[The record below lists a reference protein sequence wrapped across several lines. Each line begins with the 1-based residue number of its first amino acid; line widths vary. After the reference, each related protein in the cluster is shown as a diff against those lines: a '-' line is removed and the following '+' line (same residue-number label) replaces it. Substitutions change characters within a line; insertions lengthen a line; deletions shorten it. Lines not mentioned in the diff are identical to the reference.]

1 MAGAGLGDRSEA
13 EFGTDTVTTGIG
25 IDDHVF
31 DPRLEA
37 GRNSVERE
45 REAAED
51 PAVDAGEE
59 QHRVDTRH
67 ESLEISGGRRRGRR
81 RQLRDQPLEGL
92 DQFVVDSL
100 GTLDVDGRRWIM
112 RGLAHDPLTLVPCTG
127 SVFAVGTEHVRW
139 LAQPNLNRPVLV
151 AAFTGWNDAGDAA
164 SSALRTMVE
173 SWGAQP
179 LAEIDPE
186 PFTDFATVRPSV
198 RLDEDHHRSIVWPTV
213 GVWSASL
220 PGTDVIL
227 VLGPEPALRWRLFC
241 EQIGGIADH
250 FGVNMAISLGALL
263 ADVPHSR
270 PVPLIGTATD
280 DQLIERFE
288 LRRSQYEGPT
298 GIVGVLHDHLNR
310 VGMATASLWAAVP
323 GYASQI
329 PSPKAALALVER
341 ACSMI
346 GTPAPLARLAVEA
359 SEYDARVAAMIGDD
373 DDMIEYLTRLEQLTD
388 DDTDDHDDMA
398 TDSPVDPDALVE
410 EVEQFL
416 RDRDTD

>member
-1 MAGAGLGDRSEA
+1 
-13 EFGTDTVTTGIG
+13 
-25 IDDHVF
+25 
-31 DPRLEA
+31 
-37 GRNSVERE
+37 
-45 REAAED
+45 
-51 PAVDAGEE
+51 
-59 QHRVDTRH
+59 
-67 ESLEISGGRRRGRR
+67 
-81 RQLRDQPLEGL
+81 
-92 DQFVVDSL
+92 VVD
-100 GTLDVDGRRWIM
+100 
-112 RGLAHDPLTLVPCTG
+112 
-127 SVFAVGTEHVRW
+127 VGTEHVRW
-139 LAQPNLNRPVLV
+139 LAEPELHRPVLV

-173 SWGAQP
+173 SWGADA

-186 PFTDFATVRPSV
+186 IFTDFATVRPQV
-198 RLDEDHHRSIVWPTV
+198 RLDEQRHRSIVWPTV
-213 GVWSASL
+213 GVWSVSL

-241 EQIGGIADH
+241 EQVLGIAET
-250 FGVNMAISLGALL
+250 FGATMAISLGALL

-310 VGMATASLWAAVP
+310 AGIATASLWAAVP

-329 PSPKAALALVER
+329 PSPKAALALVDR

-359 SEYDARVAAMIGDD
+359 SEYDARVAALIGDD
-373 DDMIEYLTRLEQLTD
+373 DEMLEYLSRLEQLSD
-388 DDTDDHDDMA
+388 DDTDGSEDLTAD
-398 TDSPVDPDALVE
+398 TPVDPDALVE

-416 RDRDTD
+416 RDRDSD